1 MPYICFMAGFPEKL
15 LAKLSQRKQDDML
28 RELQPDSKGIDFS
41 SNDYL
46 GFARDFP
53 SLQQHNF
60 ENSKNSTV
68 ARGSTSSRLIRGN
81 HGEYLKTEAAI
92 AAFHKAD
99 TALVF
104 NSGYSANLGLLASV
118 PHRTDYILYDAQIH
132 ASLRDGIRLSPA
144 KSYSFRHND
153 PDHLK
158 DRYKQLFPDGRQPDS
173 EVYLVTES
181 LFSMSGAVPDLGTFL
196 DFCQE
201 ENCRLIL
208 DEAHAIG
215 VLGPQGK
222 GLAAALDS
230 EQACFARVVT
240 FGKSLGSHGA
250 AILGSELLRQYL
262 INFCRPLI
270 YTTALPPASLIS
282 IREAYALLDSDAG
295 QQRVRQLRS
304 AIDRFHLEA
313 KALGLQDQF
322 GGGQGAVFNFRVGGN
337 TPTKALSKHLIDA
350 GYDVR
355 PILPPTVPEGE
366 ECLRFCVHS
375 FNSPEEIQGVLT
387 TLYSLSDTYV
397 RN

>member
-15 LAKLSQRKQDDML
+15 RAKLSQRQQDDML
-28 RELQPDSKGIDFS
+28 RELQPDSRGIDFS

-46 GFARDFP
+46 GFALDFP
-53 SLQQHNF
+53 ESPHNIPGDS
-60 ENSKNSTV
+60 NNARIT
-68 ARGSTSSRLIRGN
+68 RGSTSSRLIRGN
-81 HGEYLKTEAAI
+81 HGEYPRTEAAI
-92 AAFHKAD
+92 ASFHNAD
-99 TALVF
+99 AALVF

-118 PHRTDYILYDAQIH
+118 PQRTDFILYDAQIH

-153 PDHLK
+153 PEHLK
-158 DRYKQLFPDGRQPDS
+158 ERYKQLFPEGRPPES
-173 EVYLVTES
+173 EVYLITES
-181 LFSMSGAVPDLGTFL
+181 LFSMSGTVPDLGRFFN
-196 DFCQE
+196 FCQE
-201 ENCRLIL
+201 EDCRLIL

-222 GLAAALDS
+222 GLAAAM
-230 EQACFARVVT
+230 EREEACFARVVT
-240 FGKSLGSHGA
+240 FGKALGSHGA
-250 AILGSELLRQYL
+250 AILGSESLRQYL

-270 YTTALPPASLIS
+270 YTTALPPASLIA
-282 IREAYALLDSDAG
+282 IREAYELLASDTG
-295 QQRVRQLRS
+295 QERVRQLRT
-304 AIDRFHLEA
+304 AIDRFHHEA
-313 KALGLQDQF
+313 GALGLQDQF

-337 TPTKALSKHLIDA
+337 TPTKALSKQLAAA

-355 PILPPTVPEGE
+355 PILSPTVPEGE